1 MRIHKLYIVLGLLI
15 ALGVFFELAAHA
27 EETSEFTQITFS
39 KPVQIPGQVLPA
51 GTYLLQ
57 RADSNDPNIVQIFSA
72 DRRVLFATLFTVPAE
87 RSETTS
93 DTAITLAEEMA
104 GKPEV
109 LVKWFYPGRTTGHEF
124 VYPQQQEKEIAQA
137 RQETFIGNEL
147 ISSPTGTGE

>member
-93 DTAITLAEEMA
+93 DTAITFAEEMA